1 MVVYC
6 DCSCIGNSKRFLLS
20 LQLLEIS
27 LRNEVSTDSTD
38 ILGGDEI
45 EDGGGVGGT
54 FESSAQENKFGM
66 ALTEETTSVNAPNLA
81 PKTSFPLEGLFKEPF
96 FMTDNS
102 LDLKLNNFFKIILNI
117 KLHRYT

>member
-27 LRNEVSTDSTD
+27 LRNEVSTESTD

-66 ALTEETTSVNAPNLA
+66 ALTEETTSVDPPKLA
-81 PKTSFPLEGLFKEPF
+81 PKTSSPSDAIFGGPF

-102 LDLKLNNFFKIILNI
+102 VSLK
-117 KLHRYT
+117 